1 MCSSDLIDL
10 DLLLYG
16 DEVLDEEDLQ
26 VPHPELAR
34 RSFVLVP
41 LVEIEP
47 LLAHPIH
54 GESMLSLLQQLGSRP
69 LIKHGS
75 RLWN

>member
-1 MCSSDLIDL
+1 
-10 DLLLYG
+10 
-16 DEVLDEEDLQ
+16 
-26 VPHPELAR
+26 
-34 RSFVLVP
+34 VLVP